1 MKILSV
7 HNSYQLPGG
16 EDQVFAQEADLLRG
30 RGHQVLLY
38 QASNDQVTGKNP
50 LVLLG
55 NTIWNHQAHREV
67 RSLMHRERPNIVHV
81 HNTFPIISPAVYYAA
96 NEEGIPVV
104 QTLHNYRLLCP
115 PSTLFRDGHVCEDC
129 VGRKIPW
136 PGVVHACYRNSR
148 LATAAAAAMLATHNY
163 KQTWSKAISAYIALT
178 DFARDKFIQAG
189 FPEEKILVKP
199 NYLQVDPG
207 LGGGKGNYA
216 LFVGRLTPE
225 KGIATLLEAWRQIG
239 NQLPLQIAGDGPVA
253 SEVEKAS
260 GEMDSVT
267 WLKWLPR
274 AEILQRMKDASVLIL
289 PSTWYEGFPMIL
301 AEAFAVGLPVIASD
315 LGSMSSIV
323 DHQRTGLH
331 FEAGRAQG
339 LVDAVR
345 WWIAHPGEA
354 ARMRAQARLEY
365 EAKYTASVNYAELMK
380 IYGLVLNRA
389 VGEDFVVSPE
399 FSAQLAADSPTAPS
413 RDGEL
418 MNISRP

>member
-1 MKILSV
+1 MKVLSV

-16 EDQVFAQEADLLRG
+16 EDQVFAQEADLLRA

-38 QASNDQVTGKNP
+38 QASNDQVKGKNP

-55 NTIWNHQAHREV
+55 DTIWNRQTYGELRA
-67 RSLMHRERPNIVHV
+67 LMHREKPDIMHV
-81 HNTFPIISPAVYYAA
+81 HNTFPVISPSAYYAA
-96 NEEGIPVV
+96 REEGIPVV

-115 PSTLFRDGHVCEDC
+115 ASTLFRDGQVCEEC

-136 PGVVHACYRNSR
+136 PGVEHACYRNSR
-148 LATAAAAAMLATHNY
+148 MATAAGAAMLATHNL
-163 KQTWSKAISAYIALT
+163 KGTWSKVVSAYIALT
-178 DFARDKFIQAG
+178 DFAREKFIQGG
-189 FPEEKILVKP
+189 FPAEKIFVKP

-207 LGGGKGNYA
+207 LGGGRGNYA

-225 KGIATLLEAWRQIG
+225 KGIGTLLEAWRQIG
-239 NQLPLQIAGDGPVA
+239 NQLPLQIAGDGPQA
-253 SEVEKAS
+253 SEVEKAVS
-260 GEMDSVT
+260 EMEGVS

-301 AEAFAVGLPVIASD
+301 AEAFAAGLPVIASN

-331 FEAGRAQG
+331 FEAGRSGG

-345 WWIAHPGEA
+345 WWIAHPEETA
-354 ARMRAQARLEY
+354 AMRAHARLEY
-365 EAKYTASVNYAELMK
+365 EAKYTASVNYADLMK
-380 IYGLVLNRA
+380 IYGLVLNRTA
-389 VGEDFVVSPE
+389 SD
-399 FSAQLAADSPTAPS
+399 FSAQLAAERSTAPS
-413 RDGEL
+413 RAGEL
-418 MNISRP
+418 MNITRP

>member
-1 MKILSV
+1 
-7 HNSYQLPGG
+7 
-16 EDQVFAQEADLLRG
+16 
-30 RGHQVLLY
+30 
-38 QASNDQVTGKNP
+38 
-50 LVLLG
+50 
-55 NTIWNHQAHREV
+55 
-67 RSLMHRERPNIVHV
+67 
-81 HNTFPIISPAVYYAA
+81 
-96 NEEGIPVV
+96 
-104 QTLHNYRLLCP
+104 
-115 PSTLFRDGHVCEDC
+115 
-129 VGRKIPW
+129 
-136 PGVVHACYRNSR
+136 
-148 LATAAAAAMLATHNY
+148 
-163 KQTWSKAISAYIALT
+163 
-178 DFARDKFIQAG
+178 
-189 FPEEKILVKP
+189 
-199 NYLQVDPG
+199 
-207 LGGGKGNYA
+207 
-216 LFVGRLTPE
+216 
-225 KGIATLLEAWRQIG
+225 
-239 NQLPLQIAGDGPVA
+239 
-253 SEVEKAS
+253 
-260 GEMDSVT
+260 VT